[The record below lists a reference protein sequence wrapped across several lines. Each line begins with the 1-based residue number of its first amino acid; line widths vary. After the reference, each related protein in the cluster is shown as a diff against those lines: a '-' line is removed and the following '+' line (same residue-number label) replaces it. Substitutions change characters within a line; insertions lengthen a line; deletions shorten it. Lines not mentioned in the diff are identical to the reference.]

1 MSKYLDR
8 AHEIRAIVEPHHNCT
23 QSVLMSFTQSLN
35 LDDET
40 AYKIGVAFGAGMKS
54 GLVCG
59 VITGGLMALGLFGV
73 DDQPTTQMLISDF
86 KEKHSNMINCAD
98 LLRANS
104 EAGGQRKPHCDALV
118 YEMVE
123 YVENIL
129 KERGLV

>member
-1 MSKYLDR
+1 
-8 AHEIRAIVEPHHNCT
+8 
-23 QSVLMSFTQSLN
+23 
-35 LDDET
+35 
-40 AYKIGVAFGAGMKS
+40 MKS

-73 DDQPTTQMLISDF
+73 DDQPTTQKLISDF
-86 KEKHSNMINCAD
+86 KARHSNMINCAD

>member
-40 AYKIGVAFGAGMKS
+40 AYKIAVAFGAGMKS
-54 GLVCG
+54 GLLCG
-59 VITGGLMALGLFGV
+59 VITGGLMVLGLLRE
-73 DDQPTTQMLISDF
+73 DDQPTTQKLISDF
-86 KEKHSNMINCAD
+86 KAKHSGMLNCAD
-98 LLRANS
+98 LLKANS
-104 EAGGQRKPHCDALV
+104 DAGGQRKPHCDALV

-129 KERGLV
+129 KERGKI

>member
-8 AHEIRAIVEPHHNCT
+8 AHEIRVIVEPHHNCT

-73 DDQPTTQMLISDF
+73 DDQPTTQKLISDF